1 MRLKV
6 FLWET
11 LPVLFVLIALL
22 CTSAKGGEITVVDK
36 GESNWVI
43 AIPDDATEV
52 EQTAAAELQTH
63 IKAIS
68 GCELSITTEHEL
80 QSGVPAFYIGGTSR
94 GLAVMA
100 DAGAVTPLPFDTIFI
115 RTLPEAVILS
125 GHERRGALYAVYTLL
140 EDTLGC
146 RWWTPEETFI
156 PKSDTISIPDDVAIN
171 YAPKVISRE
180 VYNHRAWGNIYSARN
195 KGNGSNDVAHGG
207 KIEIINFVHSFYHYI
222 SPDKYFEDHPEW
234 FSEIDGK
241 RTYNTAQLCLT
252 NEEMRAE
259 LIQNLLADLR
269 KSPNAKFIDLSQN
282 DWYGFCTCE
291 KCRAVDEE
299 EGSQSGTLIHFI
311 NAVAEAVEK
320 EFPDVYVETLAYQYT
335 RKPPLHVKPRDN
347 VLIRLC
353 SIECDFSHSLEHP
366 VNKAFAEDLRGWRA
380 IAKSLFIWDYLTD
393 YHDYTGIFPNYNVI
407 VPNLRYFI
415 DSGAI
420 GIFNESEGEDFCEL
434 RNWLLHHLMWDPS
447 QSEEEL
453 FNDFC
458 NGYYGEG
465 MAPLI
470 REYQKLL
477 AQRAADSGEH
487 IGCFAPEVRTWLDYK
502 TLVQA
507 TDIMNRAGELVQ
519 SSYGKDSAEY
529 TRISKARLALDRTWL
544 KFYDFWRLTS
554 AQENLAWTGPDDPV
568 AACSDFIDRCRL
580 HKITQLAIDSGTDW
594 EPLLLE
600 KIKMRYLKRE
610 HLAEIWQDLPAG
622 ESVIIDDASFA
633 NYLEKAERIEDV
645 NAWNGRATS
654 MPTEVDWNVNF
665 TPALS
670 GPYRTFVRLR
680 CDASTDQGDAM
691 SFGVYDWKA
700 KVGIF
705 TKTVT
710 VEELRGSDYKWVD
723 FGTIDFTVDA
733 GFWFAHRHDPNV
745 SRVFVDVIVFIKPE
759 ETAVTP

>member
-1 MRLKV
+1 MV
-6 FLWET
+6 F
-11 LPVLFVLIALL
+11 AASL
-22 CTSAKGGEITVVDK
+22 CTNAKADEITVVDK

-43 AIPDDATEV
+43 AIPDEATEV

-68 GCELSITTEHEL
+68 DCELLITKEQEL
-80 QSGVPAFYIGGTSR
+80 QADVPAFYIGGTSR
-94 GLAVMA
+94 GRAVMA
-100 DAGAVTPLPFDTIFI
+100 DAGAVEPLPFDTIFI
-115 RTLPEAVILS
+115 RALPEAIVLS

-146 RWWTPEETFI
+146 RWWTQDETFI
-156 PKSDTISIPDDVAIN
+156 PKNETITIPNDLAIN

-180 VYNHRAWGNIYSARN
+180 AFNHRASGNIYSARN
-195 KGNGSNDVAHGG
+195 KGNGGNDAAHGG
-207 KIEIINFVHSFYHYI
+207 KIEIINFVHSFFHYI

-234 FSEIDGK
+234 FSENEGK
-241 RTYNTAQLCLT
+241 RTRHGQLCLT

-259 LIQNLLADLR
+259 LIQNLLIDLR
-269 KSPNAKFIDLSQN
+269 NSPDPKFIDLSQN
-282 DWYGFCTCE
+282 DWAGFCTCE
-291 KCRAVDEE
+291 KCQAIDEE
-299 EGSQSGTLIHFI
+299 EGSQSGTLIRFV

-380 IAKSLFIWDYLTD
+380 IAKSLFVWDYLTD

-407 VPNLRYFI
+407 VPNIRYFI

-447 QSEEEL
+447 RNEEEL

-458 NGYYGEG
+458 NGYYGDG

-470 REYQKLL
+470 REYQNLL
-477 AQRAADSGEH
+477 ADCAANSGVH
-487 IGCFAPEVRTWLDYK
+487 IGCFAPAVNEWLDYK
-502 TLVQA
+502 TLVKA
-507 TDIMNRAGELVQ
+507 TEIMNRAEDLIRN
-519 SSYGKDSAEY
+519 SYGENSAQY
-529 TRISKARLALDRTWL
+529 TRVRKARLAVDRTWF
-544 KFYDFWRLTS
+544 KFYDFWRVKS
-554 AQENLAWTGPDDPV
+554 AEEGVAWAGPNDPV
-568 AACSDFIDRCRL
+568 AACADFLDRCRL
-580 HKITQLAIDSGTDW
+580 HKVPYLVIDSGPDW
-594 EPLLLE
+594 ESLLLE
-600 KIKMRYLKRE
+600 KMKMRYLKRE
-610 HLAEIWQDLPAG
+610 DLSKLWQELPVG
-622 ESVIIDDASFA
+622 ESVIIDDATF
-633 NYLEKAERIEDV
+633 NNHKEKAERVDDA

-654 MPTEVDWNVNF
+654 MSTEVDWNVNF
-665 TPALS
+665 MPNLS

-691 SFGVYDWKA
+691 SFGVYDWSA
-700 KVGIF
+700 KKDIF
-705 TKTVT
+705 SKTIA
-710 VEELRGSDYKWVD
+710 VEQLRGDEYKWVD
-723 FGTIDFTVDA
+723 FGTIDFNLSA
-733 GFWFAHRHDPNV
+733 GFWLAHRHDPNV

-759 ETAVTP
+759 ETAVNP